1 MFLIINLLKF
11 CKFRKLN
18 VSDKSRNNKIETVKM
33 PWKWYIKSLWR
44 VAYIHIIENISEETM
59 RPVNHLLNQSLVPC
73 DPINKQNSLL
83 YRCFIDKEIKA
94 SYENRFDKN
103 LMVESGIWIESV
115 NWGMRIEGSLI
126 IEQVTVYQ
134 QNRDL
139 LKNDGNSVFA
149 FAVLFSEDLTLL
161 LRVG

>member
-1 MFLIINLLKF
+1 M
-11 CKFRKLN
+11 N

-44 VAYIHIIENISEETM
+44 EAYIHIIENISEETM

-73 DPINKQNSLL
+73 DPINKQNSLKL

-103 LMVESGIWIESV
+103 LMVESGIWIEIV
-115 NWGMRIEGSLI
+115 NLRNEEWGLNVEGSLSSWLCI
-126 IEQVTVYQ
+126 NRTGTSLKMMETV
-134 QNRDL
+134 
-139 LKNDGNSVFA
+139 F
-149 FAVLFSEDLTLL
+149 LL
-161 LRVG
+161 LRSFSVKF